1 MITQSR
7 CGWSFTPSVLALA
20 IAAAALPPA
29 AAHAQDGSA
38 GNDKVEELGAIEVSV
53 DALPNSGTA
62 PIDGYAAD
70 TTVTGTKTATAI
82 TETPQS
88 ISTVTADEIRDQNA
102 ANLAE
107 VLRYTAGARGETFGF
122 EPRTTFLR
130 IRGFDV
136 ATSGIFRDSLKLS
149 NPDFAGGYSLEPY
162 GAERIDVLKGPS
174 SVLYGQA
181 GPGGLVNYVS
191 KRPTFDSRREVRLEA
206 GSNELRQGQFDISGA
221 VNDSDT
227 LALRLVGLVRDSETQ
242 VDFVDD
248 NRKYLAPSLTWQ
260 PTDATRFTVLAHLQ
274 YDDTQPSQRYP
285 LQGTLEPNPN
295 GSIPDNRFTG
305 EPGYDEYERRE
316 TAVGY
321 EFEHRISDRVTL
333 RQNVRNYR
341 NDVDDRTIYTTGLQA
356 DQRTITRSR
365 FDSFGRIDGLNLDNQ
380 VEFGF
385 DTGAADHT
393 VLVGLDHQDV
403 DVHSTQFF
411 GAASDLDIFDPQYG
425 APIADAPIFK
435 DQEGEL
441 KQTGVYLQDQIRL
454 DRWTVSLG
462 GRFDT
467 ARTETVDNLTA
478 TTASRDDEEFSGR
491 AGVTY
496 RFDNGLAPY
505 LSYMESFLPT
515 TGTNSNGEPFAPETA
530 HQFEVGIKYQPV
542 VSTLVTLAWFDLT
555 RKDYLTTNPVSFL
568 SEQQGEARSRGVE
581 LEARTRVLQGLDLIA
596 SYTYTDAE
604 ITKTSNPVEEGEPL
618 EYTPEHEASLWSKYS
633 FHGGPLH
640 GLGLG
645 AGVRYI
651 GERYGALFNGP
662 NDTLEVPDV
671 TLVDAAITYDIG
683 QVSLGLHAQNLLD
696 KEYVATAFDS
706 SATYGLRREV
716 SGSVT
721 YRF

>member
-1 MITQSR
+1 MTSR
-7 CGWSFTPSVLALA
+7 SHGDFRFTPSALALA
-20 IAAAALPPA
+20 IASCLLSPIAAA
-29 AAHAQDGSA
+29 QDPS
-38 GNDKVEELGAIEVSV
+38 VEELGAIEVSA
-53 DALPNSGTA
+53 DALPGSGTG
-62 PIDGYAAD
+62 PIDGYTAD
-70 TTVTGTKTATAI
+70 TTVTGTKTATSI

-88 ISTVTADEIRDQNA
+88 ISTVTADEIEDQNA

-136 ATSGIFRDSLKLS
+136 ATSGLFRDNLKLS
-149 NPDFAGGYSLEPY
+149 NPDFAAGYNLEPY

-191 KRPTFDSRREVRLEA
+191 KRPTFDTQREVRVEA
-206 GSNELRQGQFDISGA
+206 GSNNLVQGQFDISGA

-227 LALRLVGLVRDSETQ
+227 LALRLVGLVRDSESQ

-248 NRKYLAPSLTWQ
+248 KRKYLAPSLTWQ
-260 PTDATRFTVLAHLQ
+260 PTDATRFTLLAHLQ

-295 GSIPDNRFTG
+295 GKIPDHRFTG

-321 EFEHRISDRVTL
+321 EFEHRVNDQVTL
-333 RQNVRNYR
+333 RQNVRDYR
-341 NDVDDRTIYTTGLQA
+341 NDVDDRTIYTTGLEA

-380 VEFGF
+380 VEIGF
-385 DTGAADHT
+385 ATGAADHT
-393 VLVGLDHQDV
+393 VLVGLDHHDV
-403 DVHSTQFF
+403 DVKSQQYF
-411 GAASDLDIFDPQYG
+411 GAASSLDIFDPQYG
-425 APIADAPIFK
+425 APVADAPLFK
-435 DQEGEL
+435 DQDGQL
-441 KQTGVYLQDQIRL
+441 KQTGVYLQDQIRV

-462 GRFDT
+462 GRFDR
-467 ARTETVDNLTA
+467 ARAETDNNINGT
-478 TTASRDDEEFSGR
+478 SSRRDDEEFSGR

-505 LSYMESFLPT
+505 ISYMESFLPT
-515 TGTNSNGEPFAPETA
+515 TGTDTDGNPFAPETA
-530 HQFEVGIKYQPV
+530 HQYEVGVKYQPV
-542 VSTLVTLAWFDLT
+542 PNTLVTLAYFDLT
-555 RKDYLTTNPVSFL
+555 REDYLTSNPVTFQ
-568 SEQQGEARSRGVE
+568 SEQQGEAQSRGVE
-581 LEARTRVLQGLDLIA
+581 VEARTRLFQGLDLIA
-596 SYTYTDAE
+596 SYSYTDAE
-604 ITKTSNPVEEGEPL
+604 ITQTSNPVEEGEPL
-618 EYTPEHEASLWSKYS
+618 EYTPEHEASVWGKYR

-651 GERYGALFNGP
+651 GDSYGAASNAS
-662 NDTLEVPDV
+662 NRNLEVPDV

-716 SGSVT
+716 TGSVT

>member
-1 MITQSR
+1 MNPKPSTRPLFKQS
-7 CGWSFTPSVLALA
+7 TLALA
-20 IAAAALPPA
+20 VAGCLLSP
-29 AAHAQDGSA
+29 HLYAQQD
-38 GNDKVEELGAIEVSV
+38 DVEELDAIEVSA
-53 DALPNSGTA
+53 DAPAASGTA
-62 PIDGYAAD
+62 PVDGYAAD
-70 TTVTGTKTATAI
+70 STVTGTKTATAI

-88 ISTVTADEIRDQNA
+88 ISTVTADQIEDQNA
-102 ANLAE
+102 ANLGE

-149 NPDFAGGYSLEPY
+149 NPDFAAGYSLEPY
-162 GAERIDVLKGPS
+162 GAERIDVLLGPS

-191 KRPTFDSRREVRLEA
+191 KRPTFDTQREVRVEA
-206 GSNELRQGQFDISGA
+206 GTNELRQGQFDISGA

-227 LALRLVGLVRDSETQ
+227 LALRLVGLVRDSESQ

-248 NRKYLAPSLTWQ
+248 DRKYLAPSLTWQ

-295 GSIPDNRFTG
+295 GEIPDSRFTG

-316 TAVGY
+316 SALGY
-321 EFEHRISDRVTL
+321 EFEHIVNDQVTL
-333 RQNVRNYR
+333 RQNVRDYR
-341 NDVDDRTIYTTGLQA
+341 NDVDDRTVYTTGLLP

-380 VEFGF
+380 VEIGFG
-385 DTGAADHT
+385 TGGADHT
-393 VLVGLDHQDV
+393 VLVGLDHHDV
-403 DVHSTQFF
+403 DVKSQQFF

-425 APIADAPIFK
+425 AQVPDAPIFK
-435 DQEGEL
+435 DQEGQL
-441 KQTGVYLQDQIRL
+441 KQTGVYLQDQIRV
-454 DRWTVSLG
+454 DRWTLSLG
-462 GRFDT
+462 GRYDV
-467 ARTETVDNLTA
+467 ARSETLNNLTG

-505 LSYMESFLPT
+505 VSYMESFLPT
-515 TGTNSNGEPFAPETA
+515 TGTDPLGNPFAPETA
-530 HQFEVGIKYQPV
+530 HQYEIGVKYQPN
-542 VSTLVTLAWFDLT
+542 SRTLVTLAYFDLT
-555 RKDYLTTNPVSFL
+555 REDYLTTNPVSFL
-568 SEQQGEARSRGVE
+568 SEQRGEANSKGVE
-581 LEARTRVLQGLDLIA
+581 LEARTELATGLELIA
-596 SYTYTDAE
+596 SYAYTDAE
-604 ITKTSNPVEEGEPL
+604 ITSASNPVEEGEPL
-618 EYTPEHEASLWSKYS
+618 EYTPEHEATLWSKYT

-651 GERYGALFNGP
+651 GDSYGAAFNAS
-662 NDTLEVPDV
+662 NETLEVPDV
-671 TLVDAAITYDIG
+671 TLVDASVTYDVG

-696 KEYVATAFDS
+696 EKYVATAFDS
-706 SATYGLRREV
+706 SATYGIRREV
-716 SGSVT
+716 TGSVT